1 MKFCKFCGAQLKD
14 EARFCPKCGKA
25 QGTASVNPGQPVQPQ
40 APRPQPA
47 PQPVQTPTYQQSP
60 AAASA
65 PAKSNTLYLIIGV
78 LAALVIAGGAYF
90 ALGSGGKS
98 NTATA
103 PAAKTEATAKPAAQA
118 PAAKA
123 KVDAKAS
130 VATLQN
136 FEDRL
141 ATFAG
146 RINGGQEDK
155 AALVAVGN
163 VLKDDITL
171 EKNKLHTLEN
181 DATVQRIDQLLGI
194 QWKRADCMVRGLK
207 GYSGAYA
214 EGGGYYDE
222 FQAKFAKFKQDIGA

>member
-25 QGTASVNPGQPVQPQ
+25 QGTASVNPGQPQ
-40 APRPQPA
+40 APRPQPV
-47 PQPVQTPTYQQSP
+47 PQPVQTPTYQQPP
-60 AAASA
+60 AATPA
-65 PAKSNTLYLIIGV
+65 PAKSNSLYLIIGI
-78 LAALVIAGGAYF
+78 LAALVTAGGAYF
-90 ALGSGGKS
+90 ALGSGGKA
-98 NTATA
+98 NTAIT
-103 PAAKTEATAKPAAQA
+103 PAAKTESMAKPAASA
-118 PAAKA
+118 SAAKA
-123 KVDAKAS
+123 TVDAKAT

-181 DATVQRIDQLLGI
+181 DATVQRLDQLFGI

-222 FQAKFAKFKQDIGA
+222 FQAKFAKFKQDIGV